1 MSGDKVFRLVYVS
14 RSLVESED
22 KSERLRQVQDILRQ
36 SKRKNPSTGVTGAL
50 FFDGLHFGQV
60 LEGPAD
66 AVRGT
71 MANISRDRR
80 HTNID
85 IVSEASEVP
94 RVFGDWSMALIHDC
108 GGPTI
113 ALQLT
118 DPTDPK
124 DVAWQVSATQ
134 HALIAEICRFV
145 QTAA

>member
-1 MSGDKVFRLVYVS
+1 MSGENVYRVVYVS

-71 MANISRDRR
+71 MANIRRDRR
-80 HTNID
+80 HTDID
-85 IVSEASEVP
+85 IVSEVDKVP
-94 RVFGDWSMALIHDC
+94 RIFGDWSMALIRDC

-113 ALQLT
+113 ALQLS

-124 DVAWQVSATQ
+124 DVAWQVSPAQ
-134 HALIAEICRFV
+134 HALIVELYGFL
-145 QTAA
+145 QAAA